1 MTPLSTLLTAV
12 LGAMMNDCNSGS
24 GESSS
29 DAFSLHEHGIMPML
43 PIRGDPV
50 KRWLEFDIPD
60 DIPLDNLT
68 FRSTII
74 RDGEVAYTQDIDFCD
89 EINCN
94 YTNGDTIRYS
104 DYWDTSSTALGSVFS
119 HIIEI
124 VDSDENNLLCSE
136 AYIRMHPFEDHLEK
150 ISNVSSNIQ
159 D

>member
-1 MTPLSTLLTAV
+1 MNPLLSMMTAV
-12 LGAMMNDCNSGS
+12 LGAIMNNCNSNSS
-24 GESSS
+24 G
-29 DAFSLHEHGIMPML
+29 FTLHEHGIL
-43 PIRGDPV
+43 PRLPVRGDPL

-60 DIPLDNLT
+60 EIILDNLT

-74 RDGEVAYTQDIDFCD
+74 RDGEVSYTQDIDFCD

-104 DYWDTSSTALGSVFS
+104 DYWDTSSTVLGSVFS

-124 VDSDENNLLCSE
+124 VDEDDNNLLCSE

-150 ISNVSSNIQ
+150 LSNVSSNV
-159 D
+159 